1 MKFHFLGTAA
11 AEGIPAIF
19 CECEVCQRAREK
31 KGREIRTR
39 SQALINDEL
48 LIDFNADT
56 YMHFLN
62 NDIVGGKIKNCII
75 THTHMDHLQPDDLTM
90 RLPGYGYNQ
99 SAETLTFYG
108 SNSVG
113 IKLSE
118 ALYEGRN
125 SKAYRFECVEM
136 YRPFLADGYKITPM
150 YAIHDLTS
158 GPYIYLIEKDG
169 KTVLY
174 GHDTGYFHESV
185 WEYLEKTKP
194 YIHMASLDCTAANEP
209 VMGYDAHMNLNDN
222 IKVRDRLVEMGCADE
237 KTIFVCNH
245 FSHNG
250 KDVLY
255 DTFSKIA
262 LEKGFLTSYDGMEL
276 EI

>member
-1 MKFHFLGTAA
+1 MKFQYLGTGA

-19 CECEVCQRAREK
+19 CECDVCKKARARGGK
-31 KGREIRTR
+31 DIRTR
-39 SQALINDEL
+39 SQALIDGEL

-62 NDIVGGKIKNCII
+62 YGIWGGSIRNCII
-75 THTHMDHLQPDDLTM
+75 THAHSDHLQPNDLEM
-90 RLPGYGYNQ
+90 RLADFTNKH
-99 SAETLTFYG
+99 SAETLRLYG
-108 SNSVG
+108 SNAVG
-113 IKLSE
+113 VELSKV
-118 ALYEGRN
+118 LYLGRKEN
-125 SKAYRFECVEM
+125 AYQFTCVEP
-136 YRPFLADGYKITPM
+136 YKPFLADGYKITAM
-150 YAIHDLTS
+150 KAVHDVTA

-185 WEYLEKTKP
+185 WEYLEQTKT
-194 YIHMASLDCTAANEP
+194 YINLISLDCTSGNVPE
-209 VMGYDAHMNLNDN
+209 MNYDGHMNLNRN
-222 IKVRDRLVEMGCADE
+222 VKVRDRLLSMGCADE

-250 KDVLY
+250 EEVLY

-262 LEKGFLTSYDGMEL
+262 LEKGFLTSYDGMVI